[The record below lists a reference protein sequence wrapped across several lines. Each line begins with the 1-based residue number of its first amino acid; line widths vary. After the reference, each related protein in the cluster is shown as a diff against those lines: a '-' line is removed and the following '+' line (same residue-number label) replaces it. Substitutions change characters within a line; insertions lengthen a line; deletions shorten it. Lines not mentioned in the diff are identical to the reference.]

1 MNDVQKLKRI
11 PYGKTDFN
19 DFREKNL
26 YYVDKTRFIR
36 DIEEKGDFL
45 FLIRP
50 RRFGKSLFL
59 GILEAYYDI
68 HYKDRFDY
76 FFMGS
81 DIHRNP
87 TREKNSYLVFK
98 LNFSAVSPGIA
109 RIEETF
115 LDYIKESAY
124 GFVQK
129 YAKLLEIDVEKANT
143 AFSNKKNAS
152 EVMVTLLRYCKIQE
166 RKL

>member
-1 MNDVQKLKRI
+1 MIEEQDLKQV
-11 PYGKTDFN
+11 PYGVSDFKV
-19 DFREKNL
+19 FRDDNY

-36 DIEEKGDFL
+36 DIEEKGDFV

-68 HYKDRFDY
+68 ALKDQFD
-76 FFMGS
+76 FFFNGT
-81 DIHRNP
+81 DIHKNP
-87 TREKNSYLVFK
+87 TAEKNSYL
-98 LNFSAVSPGIA
+98 LLTLDFSMVRPDIS

-129 YAKLLEIDVEKANT
+129 YEKLLGINVEEANA
-143 AFSNKKNAS
+143 AFSTKK
-152 EVMVTLLRYCKIQE
+152 THPK
-166 RKL
+166 